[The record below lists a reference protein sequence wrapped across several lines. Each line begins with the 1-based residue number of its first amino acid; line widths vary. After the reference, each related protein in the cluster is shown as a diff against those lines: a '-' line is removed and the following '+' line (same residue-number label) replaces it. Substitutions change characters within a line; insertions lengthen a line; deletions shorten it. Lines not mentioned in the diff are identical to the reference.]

1 MRKIDLIVI
10 HCSATKEGKD
20 YTVGDITRWHKQR
33 GFRTIGYHWVV
44 YRDGT
49 VHQGRP
55 ESEVGAHASG
65 YNSRSIGVCYIGGLD
80 ARTGKGKDTR
90 TPEQKVALERLV
102 RELLAR
108 YPGSRVVGHRDLSPD
123 RNHDGKITP
132 NEWTKSC
139 PCFEAK
145 FIIKDPLPSSPC

>member
-1 MRKIDLIVI
+1 MAASHFSSVQPSQNTMRYRSACASYAIC
-10 HCSATKEGKD
+10 CS
-20 YTVGDITRWHKQR
+20 
-33 GFRTIGYHWVV
+33 V
-44 YRDGT
+44 YS
-49 VHQGRP
+49 V
-55 ESEVGAHASG
+55 VGAHASG
-65 YNSRSIGVCYIGGLD
+65 YNSHSIGVCYIGGLD

-90 TPEQKVALERLV
+90 TLEQKVALERLV
-102 RELLAR
+102 RGLLAR

-139 PCFEAK
+139 PCFEAQ